1 MKRHLCALVVTAF
14 LIFPAV
20 GLATPLDEAKAQ
32 GRVGEKLDGYLGVV
46 TSSPDVEDLVEKT
59 NSQRRT
65 MYREIA
71 AKNGTSLEIVETLA
85 GKKAV
90 DNTVVEHLIQLPSGK
105 WTKK

>member
-1 MKRHLCALVVTAF
+1 MKQRLSALVIAAF
-14 LIFPAV
+14 LIFPALV
-20 GLATPLDEAKAQ
+20 SATPLDEAKAQ

-46 TSSPDVEDLVEKT
+46 TSSPEIEDLVERT
-59 NSQRRT
+59 NAQRRT

-71 AKNGTSLEIVETLA
+71 SKNGTSLEIVETLA

-90 DNTVVEHLIQLPSGK
+90 DNTVVGHLIQLPSGK